1 MNNDACYSKESWINH
16 SVNNLLS
23 KASTKPIR
31 FPLSNIGFNNS
42 ILIKNKKAMKV
53 AKVSHTIQ
61 WIANVYRVKY
71 YRTTTAQNRNLCS
84 CVLKREHTPWGAILL
99 MLLITCSRDCLYYIN
114 KVCWNGVRC
123 TFHISARVVFQ
134 SKWKNKREGFSKCVF
149 HTLLKTE

>member
-84 CVLKREHTPWGAILL
+84 CTETWTHTMGRHFINVIDNMQSWLSVLHKQSLL
-99 MLLITCSRDCLYYIN
+99 KWCP
-114 KVCWNGVRC
+114 V
-123 TFHISARVVFQ
+123 HISH
-134 SKWKNKREGFSKCVF
+134 FSPSCLSIEV
-149 HTLLKTE
+149 EE